1 MAQMEYT
8 LVVYSSNGK
17 GIVKH
22 KVMVK
27 DKKKHSIKDAML
39 IKVSFM
45 HYVKWTRVVLPVA
58 FREFEVVYI
67 FLLLF
72 FSLSLSIAKGQLHQ
86 KSGGGGLQP
95 LALPV
100 STGLFCY
107 LVDFY
112 FGGLADLVKKGLHQL
127 ICQTDI
133 TQVSY
138 ESF

>member
-58 FREFEVVYI
+58 FREFEMVYI
-67 FLLLF
+67 FFATF
-72 FSLSLSIAKGQLHQ
+72 FFTIIVNCERSTSPKIW
-86 KSGGGGLQP
+86 GGGGRAAAPSLPGFYGLVLLFGRFLFWWLSRFGQKR
-95 LALPV
+95 LA
-100 STGLFCY
+100 ST
-107 LVDFY
+107 
-112 FGGLADLVKKGLHQL
+112 DLSNGYYSGFL
-127 ICQTDI
+127 
-133 TQVSY
+133 
-138 ESF
+138 